1 MPPNNLMTEQIPAL
15 NVLQIVKLAMISLV
29 FALNALIRIPTTT
42 PLPIH
47 ARVLHLS
54 IWTQLLSV

>member
-1 MPPNNLMTEQIPAL
+1 MTEQIPAL
-15 NVLQIVKLAMISLV
+15 NVLQIVKLVMISLV
-29 FALNALIRIPTTT
+29 FVPNALIRIPTTT
-42 PLPIH
+42 LLPIR